1 MISGTSREKGQ
12 VSMKEFVIGVLSDPN
27 VTAAIAGILSAALLA
42 FGTWV
47 KNKVSPTALINEWWE
62 YIHPLRDAALAQAQ
76 KAVDSGAWD
85 SQAARSI
92 VAQTLAALGDVYR
105 KNEDG
110 EPSKLLLSAVSKEI
124 ETAIAKVA
132 AK

>member
-1 MISGTSREKGQ
+1 
-12 VSMKEFVIGVLSDPN
+12 MKEFVIGVLSDPN
-27 VTAAIAGILSAALLA
+27 VTAAIAGIVSAALLA

-47 KNKVSPTALINEWWE
+47 KNKVSSTALVNEWWE

-105 KNEDG
+105 KNEDS